1 MLSPLLAALLLLAAA
16 QPAPARPAP
25 PLAAEA
31 PALSPAA
38 RAALAGW
45 TAEFAKVRAEQA
57 ALPPPASVVEELAR
71 RVALEQAG
79 RRAMTPVMVS
89 DLPSPEKRAILA
101 EAWRELTPVDEDN
114 TRWLKT
120 VLPADG
126 WFRHS
131 REGKEAARNAWL
143 IVQHSSDRDFQK
155 EVLKRMEVL
164 VTRDEVAGPDY
175 ALLHDRL
182 EMFEGRPQR
191 YGSQAHCQD
200 GRLAI
205 YTLEDPARVDELR
218 RRVGL
223 KTTLEEY
230 KAMMRV
236 GSSC

>member
-1 MLSPLLAALLLLAAA
+1 MLVPFLAALAFAAA
-16 QPAPARPAP
+16 QPAPAQPAP
-25 PLAAEA
+25 PPAAAA
-31 PALSPAA
+31 PALSAA
-38 RAALAGW
+38 AQQALAGW
-45 TAEFAKVRAEQA
+45 KAEFARARADQA
-57 ALPPPASVVEELAR
+57 ALPPPAGVVEELAR

-79 RRAMTPVMVS
+79 RRAMTPIMVS
-89 DLPSPEKRAILA
+89 DLPAPEKRAVLA

-126 WFRHS
+126 WFRHG

-143 IVQHSSDRDFQK
+143 IVQHSSDREFQK

-175 ALLHDRL
+175 ALLYDRL

-191 YGSQAHCQD
+191 YGSQASCQD
-200 GRLAI
+200 GTLQI
-205 YTLEDPARVDELR
+205 YRLEDPARVDELR

-223 KTTLEEY
+223 RTTLEEY